1 MARPRISF
9 VTTANR
15 AIGTGHLR
23 RCLTLSDEFARR
35 GAEVQYWIYHG
46 DPQVRSWLS
55 ARSETAKIAPEL
67 TLERAIEEAS
77 GNPIAVVD
85 TYDAGRG
92 NLAALL
98 ARGVKTL
105 VIDDL
110 ADRILPATWL
120 LNSCVREPA
129 RYADLTQASLLLGPQ
144 YALLRPQFR
153 SLPKRV
159 VAEKV
164 TKVLLTFGG
173 SDILNLREHI
183 LRILDCYPD
192 RLQVRVVSGVLSEV
206 NSSVSHHQIEVFH
219 DVENMADLMCWADV
233 AITAAGQ
240 TGFELAATGCPALC
254 LRVADNQQFTGDLFS
269 ELGMARVCDAR
280 TVTDEELRTAIC
292 DLFADYPQRKKMAEK
307 GPLAID
313 GRGVERVCGII
324 LDAI

>member
-1 MARPRISF
+1 MAHPRISF
-9 VTTANR
+9 VTTANQ

-23 RCLTLSDEFARR
+23 RCLTLSAEFTRR
-35 GAEVQYWIYHG
+35 GVEVQYWVYHG
-46 DPQVRSWLS
+46 DPQLRRWLS
-55 ARSETAKIAPEL
+55 TRSETATIAPEL

-85 TYDAGRG
+85 TYDSGKS

-105 VIDDL
+105 VMDDL

-129 RYADLTQASLLLGPQ
+129 RYAGLTQGSLLLGPQ

-159 VAEKV
+159 IAEKV

-173 SDILNLREHI
+173 SDILNLRERI
-183 LRILDCYPD
+183 LRLLDHDPD
-192 RLQVRVVSGVLSEV
+192 RLHIRVVSGALSEI
-206 NSSVSHHQIEVFH
+206 NRAESHHEVEVFH
-219 DVENMADLMCWADV
+219 DVENMADLMCWADI

-269 ELGMARVCDAR
+269 ELGVARVCDAR
-280 TVTDEELRTAIC
+280 TITDEGLRTVIR
-292 DLFADYPQRKKMAEK
+292 DLFADYVERKKMAEK

-313 GRGVERVCGII
+313 GRGVERVADTM
-324 LDAI
+324 LAAI